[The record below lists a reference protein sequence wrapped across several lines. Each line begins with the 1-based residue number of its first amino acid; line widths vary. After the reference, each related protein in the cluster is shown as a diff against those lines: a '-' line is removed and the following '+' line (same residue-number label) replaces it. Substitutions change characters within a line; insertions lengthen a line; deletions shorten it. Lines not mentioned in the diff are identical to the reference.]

1 MKMTDVVGLID
12 EKAAEVAIVRRVYK
26 ERDAKLQSGHRT
38 SRCCFAFLLNRG
50 PRPDAHEKN
59 CRHRLPLG
67 ASQLTA
73 VKAIVQFDL
82 YGRYLVMPCLG
93 KWSAPI

>member
-1 MKMTDVVGLID
+1 MT
-12 EKAAEVAIVRRVYK
+12 
-26 ERDAKLQSGHRT
+26 AKRSSNLALL
-38 SRCCFAFLLNRG
+38 FAFLLNRG
-50 PRPDAHEKN
+50 PRPDAHERH

-82 YGRYLVMPCLG
+82 YARYLVMPCLG
-93 KWSAPI
+93 KWLAHIARVLSAVFIAFTVAPARQAR